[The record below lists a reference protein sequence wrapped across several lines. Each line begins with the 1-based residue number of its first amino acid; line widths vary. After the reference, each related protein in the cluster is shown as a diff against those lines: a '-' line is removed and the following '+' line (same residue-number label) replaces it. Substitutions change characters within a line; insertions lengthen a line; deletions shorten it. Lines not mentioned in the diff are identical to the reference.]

1 MAVTDLTDSLP
12 YWARQGPGPTGGP
25 GAAPQGG
32 GVGGQPPPGMNMQA
46 WLQYLSQ
53 MAGVA
58 PQPNPANMPSPDA
71 QNVDMVD
78 LSGHGDGNNPPVTP
92 FAVPPAPPVASNGP
106 PVAQNGPAPGS
117 ILPQARGVS
126 PPPPGPPGPVQG
138 PPQSPTPWFTGGNTP
153 MPWQGPNPANVAS
166 PAAQPVSAQRPV
178 PGPLATGGA
187 TAMGAS
193 SNPRFVGIDRP
204 NANPGIGG
212 GMLGGAR
219 GGPQGTALNLAG
231 LFGGGGQNPNVPAA
245 NAQPMS
251 GRLKGP
257 LAQGGAPSGDDWNID
272 PATGDVVPNPDVGN
286 IDLRSN
292 APWKYGPLQKGNIWK
307 TSGGPRPRS

>member
-12 YWARQGPGPTGGP
+12 YWARQGVGYGGGPGPTGGP
-25 GAAPQGG
+25 GAAPQGAG
-32 GVGGQPPPGMNMQA
+32 GSAA
-46 WLQYLSQ
+46 WLQYLQQ
-53 MAGVA
+53 MFGINSAQAA
-58 PQPNPANMPSPDA
+58 PLMASMQQQQVPPD
-71 QNVDMVD
+71 D
-78 LSGHGDGNNPPVTP
+78 HGDGNNPPATP

-138 PPQSPTPWFTGGNTP
+138 PPQSPTPWFPSSNTP
-153 MPWQGPNPANVAS
+153 MPWQGPNPANTPA

-204 NANPGIGG
+204 NANPSIGG

-307 TSGGPRPRS
+307 TSGGPHRGP